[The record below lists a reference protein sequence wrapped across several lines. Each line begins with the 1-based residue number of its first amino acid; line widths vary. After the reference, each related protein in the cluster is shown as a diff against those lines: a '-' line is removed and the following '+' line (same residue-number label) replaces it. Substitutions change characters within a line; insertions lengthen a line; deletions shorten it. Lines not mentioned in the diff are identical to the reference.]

1 MGGADALFKV
11 AETGSATPAVNPLLI
26 LPISPHGLNE
36 GLPETHLQKFGKPAK
51 GNIVLSR
58 VK

>member
-1 MGGADALFKV
+1 MGVADALFKV
-11 AETGSATPAVNPLLI
+11 AETGSATPAINPLLT
-26 LPISPHGLNE
+26 LTTYFSSR
-36 GLPETHLQKFGKPAK
+36 GLPETHLQKSGKPAK